1 MTQMKNACGA
11 LLLWALCTLPALA
24 ACDWP
29 EWDYFRQHYISEEG
43 RVIDP
48 ADGRRITTSE
58 GQSYGLFFALVNND
72 REAFARLLD
81 WTERRL
87 ARGDLTGFLPSWLW
101 GQREDGSWGVLDEN
115 SASDSDLWIAYS
127 LLEAGRLWDNH
138 SYESIGTLLL
148 RRIAREEVATV
159 PGLGP
164 VLLPGAHGYTGEGRW
179 TLNPSY
185 LPPQLLARFAALQG
199 PWREMRGQ
207 LPRLLQESAP
217 LGFAPDWVDWQGEKG
232 WQVTTDKGPQG
243 SYDAIRVYLWLGML
257 NDEDPAKAPLV
268 AHFTPMLES
277 TAALGAV
284 PERVDTRSGQTQ
296 GRGPVGFAAALL
308 PLSQG
313 QPMLATLREQVKQH
327 GEQADAYYGSVLTLF
342 GAGWDQGRYRFAADG
357 TLQPGWSEPC
367 QAD

>member
-1 MTQMKNACGA
+1 MARNKSRSEVLRVAQAQR
-11 LLLWALCTLPALA
+11 LLLWAILSAIFLMVLMSGMQIIAVQAAQGKISIAPAQMMAAGLQKFAFLVVAIQIVSIVNLGLA
-24 ACDWP
+24 L
-29 EWDYFRQHYISEEG
+29 R
-43 RVIDP
+43 
-48 ADGRRITTSE
+48 
-58 GQSYGLFFALVNND
+58 YGWWSAFF
-72 REAFARLLD
+72 
-81 WTERRL
+81 
-87 ARGDLTGFLPSWLW
+87 
-101 GQREDGSWGVLDEN
+101 GVLQCVMCVSLIALLVLN
-115 SASDSDLWIAYS
+115 SK
-127 LLEAGRLWDNH
+127 
-138 SYESIGTLLL
+138 
-148 RRIAREEVATV
+148 AT
-159 PGLGP
+159 
-164 VLLPGAHGYTGEGRW
+164 
-179 TLNPSY
+179 
-185 LPPQLLARFAALQG
+185 
-199 PWREMRGQ
+199 
-207 LPRLLQESAP
+207 RLLQESAP

-257 NDEDPAKAPLV
+257 NDEDPAKASLV

-313 QPMLATLREQVKQH
+313 QPMLASLREQVKQH

-357 TLQPGWSEPC
+357 TLQPGWSESC